1 MMLGVDIM
9 GKRHNTLTDDIFRNS
24 KYIRTLEQV
33 LEIEDFRKE
42 YKEQYDIMLD
52 VYKTLITINNIFF
65 SDSNKSKKQKQNE
78 IKDTLEK
85 VIYKSIDDNRAK
97 YSVRTI
103 KGLIDSNT
111 RLLYNKFNEWYEN
124 LSYNEKYY
132 DNLKLEVEEEMDT
145 LDNIDFD
152 NIVKNDLRYQKNKNN
167 NYKIYVSKFDYLYP
181 NHEKELDNYKQNFYD
196 IYGIELNEKET
207 NEICLIFRLVTYGN
221 NGLVKLLYDNA
232 IDFGLYDKSI
242 PNDYFNA
249 YLKRLNINMEN
260 NNDYNKCRDIFFNEF
275 VETVDTMTKLILK
288 KYENNHIKEIGG
300 ELSLDEFVFNYDLY
314 FFYLNMELITTKYNF
329 TIKSDLLLK
338 IIKDL
343 KEVYRLIY
351 DNVPKMANET
361 QVKEALKK
369 IQAIIDRN
377 KNLFERLS

>member
-1 MMLGVDIM
+1 M

-24 KYIRTLEQV
+24 IYINALEEA
-33 LEIEDFRKE
+33 LGIEDFKKE

-181 NHEKELDNYKQNFYD
+181 NHKKELDNYKQNFYD

-249 YLKRLNINMEN
+249 YLKSLNINMEN

>member
-1 MMLGVDIM
+1 M

-24 KYIRTLEQV
+24 IYINALEEA
-33 LEIEDFRKE
+33 LGIEDFKKE

-249 YLKRLNINMEN
+249 YLKSLNINMEN

-369 IQAIIDRN
+369 IQTIIDRN

>member
-1 MMLGVDIM
+1 MYGVDIV
-9 GKRHNTLTDDIFRNS
+9 GKRHNTLTDDIFRNG

-78 IKDTLEK
+78 IIDTLEK
-85 VIYKSIDDNRAK
+85 VIYKSIDDDRAK

-132 DNLKLEVEEEMDT
+132 DNLKLEVEEEMDI

-152 NIVKNDLRYQKNKNN
+152 NIVKNDLRYQKNKNS

-181 NHEKELDNYKQNFYD
+181 NHKKELDNYKQNFYD

-207 NEICLIFRLVTYGN
+207 NEICLIFRLVAYGN

-249 YLKRLNINMEN
+249 YLKSLNINMEN
-260 NNDYNKCRDIFFNEF
+260 NNDYNKCRDVFFNEF

-300 ELSLDEFVFNYDLY
+300 ELSLNEFVFNYDLY

>member
-1 MMLGVDIM
+1 M
-9 GKRHNTLTDDIFRNS
+9 
-24 KYIRTLEQV
+24 
-33 LEIEDFRKE
+33 
-42 YKEQYDIMLD
+42 
-52 VYKTLITINNIFF
+52 
-65 SDSNKSKKQKQNE
+65 
-78 IKDTLEK
+78 
-85 VIYKSIDDNRAK
+85 
-97 YSVRTI
+97 RTI

-181 NHEKELDNYKQNFYD
+181 NHKKELDNYKQNFYD

-249 YLKRLNINMEN
+249 YLKSLNINMEN

>member
-1 MMLGVDIM
+1 M
-9 GKRHNTLTDDIFRNS
+9 GKRHNTLTDDIFRNG

-65 SDSNKSKKQKQNE
+65 SDSNKSKKQNE
-78 IKDTLEK
+78 IIDTLEK

-152 NIVKNDLRYQKNKNN
+152 NIVKNDLRYQKNKNS

-207 NEICLIFRLVTYGN
+207 NEICLIFRLVAYGN

-249 YLKRLNINMEN
+249 YLKSLNINMEN
-260 NNDYNKCRDIFFNEF
+260 NNDYNKCRDVFFNEF

-300 ELSLDEFVFNYDLY
+300 ELSLNEFVFNYDLY

>member
-1 MMLGVDIM
+1 M
-9 GKRHNTLTDDIFRNS
+9 GKRHNTLTDDIFRNG

-78 IKDTLEK
+78 IIDTLEK
-85 VIYKSIDDNRAK
+85 VIYKSIDDDRAK

-132 DNLKLEVEEEMDT
+132 DNLKLEVEEEMDI

-181 NHEKELDNYKQNFYD
+181 NHKKELDNYKQNFYD

-207 NEICLIFRLVTYGN
+207 NEICLIFRLVAYGN

-249 YLKRLNINMEN
+249 YLKSLNINMEN
-260 NNDYNKCRDIFFNEF
+260 NNDYNKCRDVFFNEF

-288 KYENNHIKEIGG
+288 KYENKKIKEIGG
-300 ELSLDEFVFNYDLY
+300 ELSLNEFVFNYDLY

>member
-1 MMLGVDIM
+1 MYGVDIV

-167 NYKIYVSKFDYLYP
+167 
-181 NHEKELDNYKQNFYD
+181 
-196 IYGIELNEKET
+196 T
-207 NEICLIFRLVTYGN
+207 
-221 NGLVKLLYDNA
+221 
-232 IDFGLYDKSI
+232 
-242 PNDYFNA
+242 
-249 YLKRLNINMEN
+249 
-260 NNDYNKCRDIFFNEF
+260 
-275 VETVDTMTKLILK
+275 
-288 KYENNHIKEIGG
+288 
-300 ELSLDEFVFNYDLY
+300 
-314 FFYLNMELITTKYNF
+314 
-329 TIKSDLLLK
+329 
-338 IIKDL
+338 IIKYMS
-343 KEVYRLIY
+343 VNLIIF
-351 DNVPKMANET
+351 T
-361 QVKEALKK
+361 LIIKK
-369 IQAIIDRN
+369 N
-377 KNLFERLS
+377 

>member
-1 MMLGVDIM
+1 M

-24 KYIRTLEQV
+24 KYIHTLEQV

-152 NIVKNDLRYQKNKNN
+152 NIRYAVPAFLTIVMMPLTYSITNGIGIGVISYFIINII
-167 NYKIYVSKFDYLYP
+167 IYLIDKFR
-181 NHEKELDNYKQNFYD
+181 K
-196 IYGIELNEKET
+196 
-207 NEICLIFRLVTYGN
+207 V
-221 NGLVKLLYDNA
+221 
-232 IDFGLYDKSI
+232 
-242 PNDYFNA
+242 
-249 YLKRLNINMEN
+249 EN
-260 NNDYNKCRDIFFNEF
+260 NKLN
-275 VETVDTMTKLILK
+275 TKQPQ
-288 KYENNHIKEIGG
+288 G
-300 ELSLDEFVFNYDLY
+300 
-314 FFYLNMELITTKYNF
+314 
-329 TIKSDLLLK
+329 
-338 IIKDL
+338 
-343 KEVYRLIY
+343 
-351 DNVPKMANET
+351 
-361 QVKEALKK
+361 
-369 IQAIIDRN
+369 
-377 KNLFERLS
+377 

>member
-1 MMLGVDIM
+1 M

-78 IKDTLEK
+78 IIDTLEK

-132 DNLKLEVEEEMDT
+132 DNLKLEVEEEMGT

-152 NIVKNDLRYQKNKNN
+152 NIVKNDLRYQKNKNS

-207 NEICLIFRLVTYGN
+207 NEICLIFRLVAYGN

-249 YLKRLNINMEN
+249 YLKSLNINMEN
-260 NNDYNKCRDIFFNEF
+260 NNDYNKCRDVFFNEF

-300 ELSLDEFVFNYDLY
+300 ELSLNEFVFNYDLY

-361 QVKEALKK
+361 KVKEALKK
-369 IQAIIDRN
+369 IQTIIDRN

>member
-1 MMLGVDIM
+1 M

-78 IKDTLEK
+78 IIDTLEK

-152 NIVKNDLRYQKNKNN
+152 NIVKNDLRYQKNKNS

-181 NHEKELDNYKQNFYD
+181 NHKKELDNYKQNFYD

-249 YLKRLNINMEN
+249 YLKSLNINMEN
-260 NNDYNKCRDIFFNEF
+260 NNDYNKCRDVFFNEF

>member
-1 MMLGVDIM
+1 M

-181 NHEKELDNYKQNFYD
+181 NHKKELDNYKQNFYD

-249 YLKRLNINMEN
+249 YLKSLNINMEN

>member
-1 MMLGVDIM
+1 M

-24 KYIRTLEQV
+24 KYIRILEQV

-78 IKDTLEK
+78 IIDTLEK

-132 DNLKLEVEEEMDT
+132 DNLKLEVEEEMGT

-152 NIVKNDLRYQKNKNN
+152 NIVKNDLRYQKNKNS

-207 NEICLIFRLVTYGN
+207 NEICLIFRLVAYGN

-249 YLKRLNINMEN
+249 YLKSLNINMEN
-260 NNDYNKCRDIFFNEF
+260 NNDYNKCRDVFFNEF
-275 VETVDTMTKLILK
+275 VETVNTMTKLILK

-300 ELSLDEFVFNYDLY
+300 ELSLNEFVFNYDLY

-369 IQAIIDRN
+369 IQTIIDRN

>member
-1 MMLGVDIM
+1 M

-24 KYIRTLEQV
+24 KYIHTLEQV

-249 YLKRLNINMEN
+249 YLKSLNINMEN

-300 ELSLDEFVFNYDLY
+300 ELSLNEFVFNYDLY

>member
-1 MMLGVDIM
+1 MYGVDIV

-24 KYIRTLEQV
+24 KYIHTLEQV

-249 YLKRLNINMEN
+249 YLKSLNINMEN

-300 ELSLDEFVFNYDLY
+300 ELSLNEFVFNYDLY

>member
-1 MMLGVDIM
+1 M

-24 KYIRTLEQV
+24 IYINALEEA
-33 LEIEDFRKE
+33 LGIEDFKKE

-78 IKDTLEK
+78 IKDTIEK

-249 YLKRLNINMEN
+249 YLKSLNINMEN

-361 QVKEALKK
+361 KVKEALKK

>member
-1 MMLGVDIM
+1 M

-24 KYIRTLEQV
+24 KYIHTLEQV

-152 NIVKNDLRYQKNKNN
+152 NIVKNDLRYQKNKNS

-249 YLKRLNINMEN
+249 YLKSLNINMEN
-260 NNDYNKCRDIFFNEF
+260 NNDYNKCRDVFFNEF

-300 ELSLDEFVFNYDLY
+300 ELSLNEFVFNYDLY

>member
-1 MMLGVDIM
+1 M
-9 GKRHNTLTDDIFRNS
+9 GKRHNTLTDDTFRNS

-78 IKDTLEK
+78 IIDTLEK

-249 YLKRLNINMEN
+249 YLKSLNINMEN
-260 NNDYNKCRDIFFNEF
+260 NNDYNKCRDVFFNEF

>member
-1 MMLGVDIM
+1 M

-24 KYIRTLEQV
+24 KYIHTLEQV

-145 LDNIDFD
+145 LYNIDFD
-152 NIVKNDLRYQKNKNN
+152 NIVKNDLRYQKNKNS

-249 YLKRLNINMEN
+249 YLKSLNINMEN

>member
-1 MMLGVDIM
+1 MYGVDIV

-111 RLLYNKFNEWYEN
+111 RLLYNKFNEWYKN

-152 NIVKNDLRYQKNKNN
+152 NIVKNDLRYQKNKNS

-207 NEICLIFRLVTYGN
+207 NEICLIFRLVAYGN

-249 YLKRLNINMEN
+249 YLKSLNINMEN

-369 IQAIIDRN
+369 IQTIIDRN

>member
-1 MMLGVDIM
+1 M
-9 GKRHNTLTDDIFRNS
+9 GKRHNTLSDEIFKNS
-24 KYIRTLEQV
+24 IYINALEEA
-33 LEIEDFRKE
+33 LGIEDFKKECKKNAE

-85 VIYKSIDDNRAK
+85 VIYRSIDDNRAK

-249 YLKRLNINMEN
+249 YLKSLNINMEN

>member
-1 MMLGVDIM
+1 M

-78 IKDTLEK
+78 IIDTLEK

-132 DNLKLEVEEEMDT
+132 DNLKLEVEEEMGT

-152 NIVKNDLRYQKNKNN
+152 NIVKNDLRYQKNKNS

-300 ELSLDEFVFNYDLY
+300 ELSLNEFVFNYDLY

-369 IQAIIDRN
+369 IQTIIDRN

>member
-1 MMLGVDIM
+1 M

-24 KYIRTLEQV
+24 KYIHTLEQV

-181 NHEKELDNYKQNFYD
+181 NHKKELDNYKQNFYD

-249 YLKRLNINMEN
+249 YLKSLNINMEN

-369 IQAIIDRN
+369 IQTIIDRN

>member
-1 MMLGVDIM
+1 MLGVDIM

-78 IKDTLEK
+78 IIDTLEK

-249 YLKRLNINMEN
+249 YLKSLNINMEN

-300 ELSLDEFVFNYDLY
+300 ELSLNEFVFNYDLY

>member
-1 MMLGVDIM
+1 MLGVDIM

-24 KYIRTLEQV
+24 KYIHTLEQV

-78 IKDTLEK
+78 IIDTLEK

-111 RLLYNKFNEWYEN
+111 RLLYNKFNEWYKN

-152 NIVKNDLRYQKNKNN
+152 NIVKNDLRYQKNKNS

-207 NEICLIFRLVTYGN
+207 NEICLIFRLVAYGN

-249 YLKRLNINMEN
+249 YLKSLNINMEN
-260 NNDYNKCRDIFFNEF
+260 NNDYNKCRDVFFNEF

-300 ELSLDEFVFNYDLY
+300 ELSLNEFVFNYDLY

-369 IQAIIDRN
+369 IQTIIDRN

>member
-1 MMLGVDIM
+1 M

-24 KYIRTLEQV
+24 KYIHTLEQV
-33 LEIEDFRKE
+33 PEIEDFRKE

-65 SDSNKSKKQKQNE
+65 SDSNKSKKEKQNE
-78 IKDTLEK
+78 IIDTLEK
-85 VIYKSIDDNRAK
+85 AIYKSIDDDRAK

-249 YLKRLNINMEN
+249 YLKSLNINMEN

>member
-1 MMLGVDIM
+1 M

-24 KYIRTLEQV
+24 KYIHTLEQV

-181 NHEKELDNYKQNFYD
+181 NHKKELDNYKQNFYD

-249 YLKRLNINMEN
+249 YLKSLNINMEN
-260 NNDYNKCRDIFFNEF
+260 NNDYNKCRDVFFNEF

-300 ELSLDEFVFNYDLY
+300 ELSLNEFVFNYDLY

>member
-1 MMLGVDIM
+1 M
-9 GKRHNTLTDDIFRNS
+9 GKRHNTLTDDIFRNG

-78 IKDTLEK
+78 IIDTLEK

-111 RLLYNKFNEWYEN
+111 RLLYNKFNEWYKN

-152 NIVKNDLRYQKNKNN
+152 NIVKNDLRYQKNKNS

-207 NEICLIFRLVTYGN
+207 NEICLIFRLVAYGN

-249 YLKRLNINMEN
+249 YLKSLNINMEN
-260 NNDYNKCRDIFFNEF
+260 NNDYNKCRDVFFNEF

-300 ELSLDEFVFNYDLY
+300 ELSLNEFVFNYDLY

-369 IQAIIDRN
+369 IQTIIDRN

>member
-1 MMLGVDIM
+1 M

-24 KYIRTLEQV
+24 KYIHTLEQV

-132 DNLKLEVEEEMDT
+132 DNLKLEVEEEMGT

-152 NIVKNDLRYQKNKNN
+152 NIVKNDLRYQKNKNS

-207 NEICLIFRLVTYGN
+207 NEICLIFRLVAYGN

-249 YLKRLNINMEN
+249 YLKSLNINMEN
-260 NNDYNKCRDIFFNEF
+260 NNDYNKCRDVFFNEF
-275 VETVDTMTKLILK
+275 VETVNTMTKLILK

-300 ELSLDEFVFNYDLY
+300 ELSLNEFVFNYDLY

-369 IQAIIDRN
+369 IQTIIDRN

>member
-1 MMLGVDIM
+1 MLGVDIM

-152 NIVKNDLRYQKNKNN
+152 NIVKNDLRYQKNKNS

-207 NEICLIFRLVTYGN
+207 NEICLIFRLVAYGN

-249 YLKRLNINMEN
+249 YLKSLNINMEN
-260 NNDYNKCRDIFFNEF
+260 NNDYNKCRDVFFNEF
-275 VETVDTMTKLILK
+275 VETVNTMTKLILK

-300 ELSLDEFVFNYDLY
+300 ELSLNEFVFNYDLY

-369 IQAIIDRN
+369 IQTIIDRN

>member
-1 MMLGVDIM
+1 M
-9 GKRHNTLTDDIFRNS
+9 
-24 KYIRTLEQV
+24 
-33 LEIEDFRKE
+33 
-42 YKEQYDIMLD
+42 
-52 VYKTLITINNIFF
+52 
-65 SDSNKSKKQKQNE
+65 
-78 IKDTLEK
+78 
-85 VIYKSIDDNRAK
+85 
-97 YSVRTI
+97 
-103 KGLIDSNT
+103 
-111 RLLYNKFNEWYEN
+111 
-124 LSYNEKYY
+124 
-132 DNLKLEVEEEMDT
+132 
-145 LDNIDFD
+145 
-152 NIVKNDLRYQKNKNN
+152 
-167 NYKIYVSKFDYLYP
+167 
-181 NHEKELDNYKQNFYD
+181 
-196 IYGIELNEKET
+196 
-207 NEICLIFRLVTYGN
+207 
-221 NGLVKLLYDNA
+221 LYDNA

-249 YLKRLNINMEN
+249 YLKSLNINMEN

-369 IQAIIDRN
+369 IQTIIDRN

>member
-1 MMLGVDIM
+1 M

-24 KYIRTLEQV
+24 IYINALEEA
-33 LEIEDFRKE
+33 LGIEDFKKE

-152 NIVKNDLRYQKNKNN
+152 NIVKNDLRYQKNKNS

-249 YLKRLNINMEN
+249 YLKSLNINMEN

-369 IQAIIDRN
+369 IQTIIDRN

>member
-1 MMLGVDIM
+1 MYGVDIV

-78 IKDTLEK
+78 IIDTLEK

-132 DNLKLEVEEEMDT
+132 DNLKLEVEEEMGT

-152 NIVKNDLRYQKNKNN
+152 NIVKNDLRYQKNKNS

-207 NEICLIFRLVTYGN
+207 NEICLIFRLVAYGN

-249 YLKRLNINMEN
+249 YLKSLNINMEN
-260 NNDYNKCRDIFFNEF
+260 NNDYNKCRDVFFNEF

-300 ELSLDEFVFNYDLY
+300 ELSLNEFVFNYDLY

-369 IQAIIDRN
+369 IQTIIDRN

>member
-1 MMLGVDIM
+1 MYGVDIV

-78 IKDTLEK
+78 IIDTLEK

-152 NIVKNDLRYQKNKNN
+152 NIVKNDLRYQKNKNS

-207 NEICLIFRLVTYGN
+207 NEICLIFRLVAYGN

-249 YLKRLNINMEN
+249 YLKSLNINMEN
-260 NNDYNKCRDIFFNEF
+260 NNDYNKCRDVFFNEF

-300 ELSLDEFVFNYDLY
+300 ELSLNEFVFNYDLY

-369 IQAIIDRN
+369 IQTIIDRN

>member
-1 MMLGVDIM
+1 MR
-9 GKRHNTLTDDIFRNS
+9 KRHNTLTDDIFINS

-152 NIVKNDLRYQKNKNN
+152 NIVKNDLRYQKNKNS

-181 NHEKELDNYKQNFYD
+181 NHKKELDNYKQNFYD

-207 NEICLIFRLVTYGN
+207 NEICLIFRLVAYGN

-249 YLKRLNINMEN
+249 YLKSLNINMEN
-260 NNDYNKCRDIFFNEF
+260 NNDYNKCRDVFFNEF

-300 ELSLDEFVFNYDLY
+300 ELSLNEFVFNYDLY

>member
-1 MMLGVDIM
+1 M

-78 IKDTLEK
+78 IIDTLEK

-111 RLLYNKFNEWYEN
+111 RLLYNKFNEWYKN

-152 NIVKNDLRYQKNKNN
+152 NIVKNDLRYQKNKNS

-181 NHEKELDNYKQNFYD
+181 NHKKELDNYKQNFYD

-207 NEICLIFRLVTYGN
+207 NEICLIFRLVAYGN

-249 YLKRLNINMEN
+249 YLKSLNINMEN
-260 NNDYNKCRDIFFNEF
+260 NNDYNKCRDVFFNEF

-300 ELSLDEFVFNYDLY
+300 ELSLNEFVFNYDLY

-369 IQAIIDRN
+369 IQTIIDRN

>member
-1 MMLGVDIM
+1 MYGVDIV
-9 GKRHNTLTDDIFRNS
+9 GKRHNTLTDDIFRNG

-78 IKDTLEK
+78 IIDTLEK

-111 RLLYNKFNEWYEN
+111 RLLYNKFNEWYKN

-152 NIVKNDLRYQKNKNN
+152 NIVKNDLRYQKNKNS

-181 NHEKELDNYKQNFYD
+181 NHKKELDNYKQNFYD

-207 NEICLIFRLVTYGN
+207 NEICLIFRLVAYGN

-249 YLKRLNINMEN
+249 YLKSLNINMEN

-351 DNVPKMANET
+351 DNVSKMANET
-361 QVKEALKK
+361 QVKEALRK

>member
-1 MMLGVDIM
+1 MYGVDIV

-78 IKDTLEK
+78 IIDTLEK

-152 NIVKNDLRYQKNKNN
+152 NIVKNDLRYQKNKNS

-181 NHEKELDNYKQNFYD
+181 NHKKELDNYKQNFYD

-207 NEICLIFRLVTYGN
+207 NEICLIFRLVAYGN

-249 YLKRLNINMEN
+249 YLKSLNINMEN
-260 NNDYNKCRDIFFNEF
+260 NNDYNKCRDVFFNEF

-300 ELSLDEFVFNYDLY
+300 ELSLNEFVFNYDLY

>member
-1 MMLGVDIM
+1 M

-78 IKDTLEK
+78 IIDTLEK

-132 DNLKLEVEEEMDT
+132 DNLKLEVEEEMGT

-152 NIVKNDLRYQKNKNN
+152 NIVKNDLRYQKNKNS

-207 NEICLIFRLVTYGN
+207 NEICLIFRLVAYGN

-249 YLKRLNINMEN
+249 YLKSLNINMEN
-260 NNDYNKCRDIFFNEF
+260 NNDYNKCRDVFFNEF
-275 VETVDTMTKLILK
+275 VETVNTMTKLILK

-300 ELSLDEFVFNYDLY
+300 ELSLNEFVFNYDLY

-369 IQAIIDRN
+369 IQTIIDRN

>member
-1 MMLGVDIM
+1 MYGVDIV

-78 IKDTLEK
+78 IIDTLEK

-132 DNLKLEVEEEMDT
+132 DNLKLEVEEEMGT

-152 NIVKNDLRYQKNKNN
+152 NIVKNDLRYQKNKNS

-207 NEICLIFRLVTYGN
+207 NEICLIFRLVAYGN

-249 YLKRLNINMEN
+249 YLKSLNINMEN

-369 IQAIIDRN
+369 IQTIIDRN